1 MRNWINKLFRPFFA
15 VILGVVLLIGGR
27 QVIRGELSKIEI
39 AFMAICFFAFLI
51 LIVNNRKNKIL
62 EESMMG
68 LVWTTL
74 AIAVW
79 VHDRSALRAIIWAV
93 LALWSFSFAYAAWKN
108 PRRYA
113 KIYGESADKLQKGN
127 G

>member
-1 MRNWINKLFRPFFA
+1 
-15 VILGVVLLIGGR
+15 
-27 QVIRGELSKIEI
+27 
-39 AFMAICFFAFLI
+39 
-51 LIVNNRKNKIL
+51 VNNRKNKIL

-93 LALWSFSFAYAAWKN
+93 LGIWSFALAYFEWKYPQSQETTAN
-108 PRRYA
+108 EPPIELEG
-113 KIYGESADKLQKGN
+113 KNN